1 MALQNV
7 LTTDKIVEE
16 YGKYYEKAGQNRQRL
31 VRALMTPSVTL
42 EKNARRIPTE
52 ETIYKAADFTTS
64 SVVQPYSHD
73 FTPMGNLEFIPNPVY
88 LRQVKTDIQIVPNE
102 IEESWLG
109 FLAANN
115 CTIKDWPIVRFIMEE
130 FLKNQ
135 IEQDRELKM
144 VYNGVYNPSAEER
157 KPENCL
163 DGIHKLLVDGA
174 SAKYPINVIKGIGE
188 LSADTV
194 FDQVESFNA
203 KIPSRYFNEKLTLF
217 MAPEMALEYLRNK
230 REKGYYQI
238 KGDEEIGY
246 RIDFTNHTIFGSPA
260 MAGTKHL
267 WASVQ
272 RNLLWLTKRYQPI
285 SNIQIQVFDRVV
297 KLLLDWWEGLGFACN
312 QMVWASEP
320 TIGQS
325 TTDTASPAD
334 GIVVRS
340 LNTILTGAVTTD
352 TGVEVAGRV
361 LGDMPAGATVQFAYG
376 KTSSLGSAAA
386 ATLGE
391 DGDYHAEITGLDRN
405 TDYFLQLQV
414 VDGTDT
420 YNSATAVVKTKT
432 TAPSLT
438 MLAMSEIATT
448 SAKATLTYSDPSELV
463 KAGGVEYATDI
474 TDTPTAITGTP
485 SAGSMAVNLT
495 SLTLNT
501 SYYVRAYITVDGT
514 KQYTPWTSFT
524 TAAE

>member
-1 MALQNV
+1 MPENA
-7 LTTDKIVEE
+7 LTTERIVKE
-16 YGKYYEKAGQNRQRL
+16 YGNYYLNEGQNKKRL
-31 VRALMTPSVTL
+31 TRAIMQPSETL
-42 EKNARRIPTE
+42 ENNATWMPTE
-52 ETIYKAADFTTS
+52 ETVYKAADYLMD
-64 SVVQPYSHD
+64 SVIQPYSD
-73 FTPMGNLEFIPNPVY
+73 EFTPMGEIEFIPNTII
-88 LRQVKTDIQIVPNE
+88 LRQMKTDLKIVPNK
-102 IEESWLG
+102 IEATWLG
-109 FLAANN
+109 FLAKNN
-115 CTIKDWPIVRFIMEE
+115 CSPREWPIVRFIIEE
-130 FLKNQ
+130 YLKNKLA
-135 IEQDRELKM
+135 EDRELKM
-144 VYNGVYNPSAEER
+144 VYNGVYDPKAEKPR
-157 KPENCL
+157 PENSI
-163 DGIHKLLVDGA
+163 DGIHKLLVDG
-174 SAKYPINVIKGIGE
+174 SKSDYPINVIKGIGD
-188 LSADTV
+188 LDKDYV
-194 FDQVESFNA
+194 FDQVEAFNA
-203 KIPSRYFNEKLTLF
+203 SIPSKYFSKNVTLF
-217 MAPEMALEYLRNK
+217 MAPEYALAYLRNK
-230 REKGYYQI
+230 RDKGAYQI
-238 KGDEEIGY
+238 KGDNEIGY
-246 RIDFTNHTIFGSPA
+246 RIDFTTHTIYASPS
-260 MAGTKHL
+260 MSGKKHL
-267 WASVQ
+267 WATIEK
-272 RNLLWLTKRYQPI
+272 NLLWLTKRYNPI
-285 SNIQIQVFDRVV
+285 SNIQIQVFDRIV
-297 KLLLDWWEGLGFACN
+297 KLLLDWWEGFGFACN

-320 TIGQS
+320 TVGQS

-340 LNTILTGAVTTD
+340 LNPILTGAVTTD

-376 KTSSLGSAAA
+376 KTSSLGSIAA

-420 YNSATAVVKTKT
+420 YNSATAEVKTKT
-432 TAPSLT
+432 TVPSLT
-438 MLAMSEIATT
+438 MLAMSEITTT

-474 TDTPTAITGTP
+474 TATPTAITGTP